1 MFLWVDLDKGPLNV
15 FLLLLLS
22 LDFICSDHFHAN
34 YAVLG
39 YLLDHCLGLHHNNYV
54 DGSKSF
60 QVVIS
65 VTGNVQYASKV

>member
-1 MFLWVDLDKGPLNV
+1 MFSCCCYCHWISFVLIIFMQTMQCWVIYWIIV
-15 FLLLLLS
+15 F
-22 LDFICSDHFHAN
+22 
-34 YAVLG
+34 
-39 YLLDHCLGLHHNNYV
+39 LHHNNYV